1 MRVIQRRDGSGI
13 VNRNRCARNR
23 AEVRDAVNRAGIADC
38 RSAPGRDGSRS
49 SVIDA
54 IGGSGNQAAFVG
66 NCEARSGRDAS
77 AIGDAKFGACSTNR
91 LPGSIY
97 NHIAG
102 AGVTQQ
108 R

>member
-49 SVIDA
+49 SVINA
-54 IGGSGNQAAFVG
+54 IAQSRDRATVVYGVVGG
-66 NCEARSGRDAS
+66 
-77 AIGDAKFGACSTNR
+77 AI
-91 LPGSIY
+91 
-97 NHIAG
+97 
-102 AGVTQQ
+102 
-108 R
+108 